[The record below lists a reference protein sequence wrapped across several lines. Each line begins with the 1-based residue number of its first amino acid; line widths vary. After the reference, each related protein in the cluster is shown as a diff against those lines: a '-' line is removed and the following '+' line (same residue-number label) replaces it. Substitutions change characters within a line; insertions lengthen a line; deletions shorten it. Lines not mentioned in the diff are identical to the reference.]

1 MDRQAKGI
9 AMPRKPRMYL
19 PGVPCHVTQRGN
31 NREACFFAPADHTL
45 YLSCLAEAC
54 TRYRVAVHAYV
65 LMTNHVHLLMTPMD
79 RDGISRVMQSLGRRY
94 VQAINKRYQRHGTL
108 WQGRHGSSL
117 VDAQS
122 YLLACYRYIELDP
135 VTARMVQHP
144 ADYRWSS
151 YRNNVLGRSDNLV
164 TPHKIYRQLGATE
177 NERRD
182 AYRALF
188 ASHLDERDIHTIRT
202 AARFSM
208 PVGDDKFKAQIEHA
222 LGRNV
227 GHAKRGRSILGRRCD
242 DNGEKPDK

>member
-9 AMPRKPRMYL
+9 AMPGKPRMYL

-31 NREACFFAPADHTL
+31 NREACFFAPADHIL

-79 RDGISRVMQSLGRRY
+79 RD
-94 VQAINKRYQRHGTL
+94 
-108 WQGRHGSSL
+108 
-117 VDAQS
+117 
-122 YLLACYRYIELDP
+122 
-135 VTARMVQHP
+135 
-144 ADYRWSS
+144 
-151 YRNNVLGRSDNLV
+151 
-164 TPHKIYRQLGATE
+164 
-177 NERRD
+177 ERRD
-182 AYRALF
+182 AYRALL
-188 ASHLDERDIHTIRT
+188 ASHLDEGDIHTIRT

-222 LGRNV
+222 LGRDI

-242 DNGEKPDK
+242 DNGEKADK